1 MSQEEQDN
9 LFSYHFLKL
18 ILCCL
23 VTQSSLKKF
32 LNHFKEVNLTQTID
46 LDIGLEEAAF
56 AGKEQNSV
64 NHLKRFNMTQTISLE
79 KVRPQRHEEAA
90 T

>member
-56 AGKEQNSV
+56 AGKEQNSA
-64 NHLKRFNMTQTISLE
+64 QTISLD
-79 KVRPQRHEEAA
+79 KVRPQRLEEAA
-90 T
+90 I